1 MTKYQID
8 KIIFKYLDNKNY
20 IILKSETST
29 YFLENRDDEYAQIRL
44 RNDGFCFIYWRLIE
58 EISSFFSM
66 EKSDSEQVIGK
77 WVGNTLQTEVTSTC
91 ASLVMICCS
100 VGNTLQT
107 EVTSTISPYCVGALT
122 VGNTLQTEVTSTGK
136 FGR

>member
-20 IILKSETST
+20 IILKSETEI
-29 YFLENRDDEYAQIRL
+29 YFVENRDDEYAQIRL

-66 EKSDSEQVIGK
+66 EESDSEAIIGR
-77 WVGNTLQTEVTSTC
+77 WVENTLQTEVTSTS
-91 ASLVMICCS
+91 ASYPFS
-100 VGNTLQT
+100 
-107 EVTSTISPYCVGALT
+107 YFF